1 MPTISLSYQDYRDLI
16 ELVGRELSADE
27 LAEYLFLLKCEVE
40 YSDLDSKEEFEL
52 YVEVTSDRPDMLSV
66 EGLARALKGILEVEV
81 GIPKYNVIDTEH
93 VVHVEKSVNTIRP
106 YIAIA
111 IIDNVHL
118 TDYTLRQLMQFQ
130 EKLHTTWC
138 RNRRKASIGIYD
150 LDKIDFPLVYK
161 CEEPAKIRFIPLDK
175 DSVMNAHEILAKTDQ
190 GVKYGHL
197 IRDKPL
203 YPLLLDANGVVLSM
217 PPIVNSEDTKVTVD
231 TRRLLI
237 DVTGTDLKTV
247 LSVLDILSTNIAER
261 GFKIGRVRVENVNIL
276 TPVLRVEEIIAD
288 TIFINQ
294 VTGLPLKSEDI
305 VTLLKKARFD
315 AEVLEKMKIKVIVPP
330 YRVDILHPVDIAED
344 VAIAYGFNRITP
356 ELPQVFTIGR
366 ELPISI
372 LIRHIRDIMTGLG
385 FTEVLNYIMTNRE
398 ILFKLSLIPEEPVVE
413 VENPKS
419 LAYVILRST
428 LIPGLLAFLHQ
439 NKHVAYPHKIFEV
452 GDVVK
457 VDYSAENRTRQY
469 KMLGIAISDY
479 SVGYEDIASVV
490 LSLLS
495 NIGLKEVKLREIR
508 YPFLINGRAA
518 EILVN
523 NESLGYM
530 GEVSPRVLVNFE
542 LENPVAVAE
551 LSISKILSLIKN
563 VEG

>member
-1 MPTISLSYQDYRDLI
+1 
-16 ELVGRELSADE
+16 
-27 LAEYLFLLKCEVE
+27 
-40 YSDLDSKEEFEL
+40 
-52 YVEVTSDRPDMLSV
+52 
-66 EGLARALKGILEVEV
+66 
-81 GIPKYNVIDTEH
+81 
-93 VVHVEKSVNTIRP
+93 
-106 YIAIA
+106 
-111 IIDNVHL
+111 
-118 TDYTLRQLMQFQ
+118 
-130 EKLHTTWC
+130 
-138 RNRRKASIGIYD
+138 
-150 LDKIDFPLVYK
+150 
-161 CEEPAKIRFIPLDK
+161 
-175 DSVMNAHEILAKTDQ
+175 
-190 GVKYGHL
+190 
-197 IRDKPL
+197 
-203 YPLLLDANGVVLSM
+203 
-217 PPIVNSEDTKVTVD
+217 
-231 TRRLLI
+231 
-237 DVTGTDLKTV
+237 
-247 LSVLDILSTNIAER
+247 
-261 GFKIGRVRVENVNIL
+261 
-276 TPVLRVEEIIAD
+276 
-288 TIFINQ
+288 
-294 VTGLPLKSEDI
+294 
-305 VTLLKKARFD
+305 
-315 AEVLEKMKIKVIVPP
+315 
-330 YRVDILHPVDIAED
+330 VDIAED

-385 FTEVLNYIMTNRE
+385 FIEVLNYIMTNRE

-413 VENPKS
+413 VENPKT

-469 KMLGIAISDY
+469 KMLGIAMSDY